1 MRAPHQH
8 AVLRALAFGRI
19 RPWDDRGSG
28 SAAAIIFAVLFM
40 SLAAFVIDGG
50 LSISQRERA
59 ADIAEQAARY
69 AAQDLD
75 VEAIRE
81 GHSGAPINYQNCGSR
96 VATYAREVGL
106 SGPDAAASRCL
117 SANAKQV
124 EVEIQLTYRPVLT
137 GLFYD
142 GAITVHGTSI
152 AESRTG

>member
-1 MRAPHQH
+1 VRALGRRLVRH
-8 AVLRALAFGRI
+8 AVACCRSR
-19 RPWDDRGSG
+19 RWDDRGSG

-69 AAQDLD
+69 AAQDIDL
-75 VEAIRE
+75 EALRSTGE
-81 GHSGAPINYQNCGSR
+81 ARINYQNCGRR
-96 VATYAREVGL
+96 VTAYAREVGL
-106 SGPDAAASRCL
+106 SGPDAAASHCL
-117 SANAKQV
+117 NADARQV
-124 EVEIQLTYRPVLT
+124 EVEVQLTYQPVLT

>member
-1 MRAPHQH
+1 MRAPSRHT
-8 AVLRALAFGRI
+8 VLRALTFDRVRHGE
-19 RPWDDRGSG
+19 DRGSG

-69 AAQDLD
+69 AAQDID
-75 VEAIRE
+75 QEALRSTGE
-81 GHSGAPINYQNCGSR
+81 ARINYQNCGSR
-96 VATYAREVGL
+96 VAAYAREVGL
-106 SGPDAAASRCL
+106 SGPDAATSRCL